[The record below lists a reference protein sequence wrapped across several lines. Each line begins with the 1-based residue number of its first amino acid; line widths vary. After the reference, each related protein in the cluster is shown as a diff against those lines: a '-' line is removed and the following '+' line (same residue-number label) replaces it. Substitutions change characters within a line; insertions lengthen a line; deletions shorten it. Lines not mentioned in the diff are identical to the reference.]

1 MVGNVLPAAARKVQL
16 QDLVDV
22 SSLSMSAIHVTSS
35 QSKTTV
41 GPMRSKVPTLIC
53 NQAATSFECDGCT
66 HHASYHS
73 LENPAEDAVLKK
85 WVEQE
90 SEARGSEDPRRE
102 SKRRKLLTQ
111 SATAEHGVVFGA
123 QTAEVAE
130 EVASSN
136 VRTKARLRRPKGGEA
151 AIDMTKD

>member
-1 MVGNVLPAAARKVQL
+1 
-16 QDLVDV
+16 
-22 SSLSMSAIHVTSS
+22 
-35 QSKTTV
+35 
-41 GPMRSKVPTLIC
+41 MRSKVPTLIC

-111 SATAEHGVVFGA
+111 SASAEDGVVFGA
-123 QTAEVAE
+123 QTAQVAE